1 MLVLGTLA
9 VFAVLVVIMIGVI
22 IFDDYKANEIE
33 DKETK
38 AERDVSVM
46 FLYVCMFVDIRSP
59 LSTNYFMLIKL
70 LLSEYCTLYT
80 HTYLWQYSGTFQW
93 GQDFV
98 VERLFVHVGVDHQS
112 QT

>member
-70 LLSEYCTLYT
+70 LLSEYCTCIYIHIRTCGNTVEPSSGDKTLLWRGCLYM
-80 HTYLWQYSGTFQW
+80 
-93 GQDFV
+93 
-98 VERLFVHVGVDHQS
+98 
-112 QT
+112 